1 MNIKSKIRLTIY
13 SLLIMSSLSCQE
25 KKSSSE
31 NNQKAIISMN
41 DDTII
46 PKVLKKQLQEGASKS
61 IDEAGAELVKIPFD
75 IEELDASAETV
86 QKILF
91 SNGFKEISNNE
102 FIDKIKTVFGRI
114 IDINSSNPFLYVNYF
129 DKCDRSFVT
138 YSNNSVDYEGGYI
151 DKKRKLFT
159 DFYYLPEIIDYQ
171 KEYPT
176 LSDIESSKIVRKSS
190 SQVEVEIP
198 HWKDVVNLKEQ
209 RKVNNQRIIARNMY
223 LFNDNKTY
231 IIWLVT
237 HDKNFIKLLV
247 KNLGYDKEP
256 KFNEMLINEYIQS
269 KDQYKIGELIF
280 AKNCNKELE
289 IRDGILQ
296 SLTDTYQKSSNPKD
310 LYGLMEFVSKL
321 LETDEYNN
329 YSENE
334 KIKMVAYLANTYDF
348 LFKKNHRNQDG
359 WDLRWN
365 ILGAYFEDDSRS
377 EIKWPKLKEEM
388 QKNNYYNLPNLKEV
402 ISYAEGFD
410 SVGAPD

>member
-75 IEELDASAETV
+75 IEELDASAETA

-190 SQVEVEIP
+190 SQVDVEIP

-209 RKVNNQRIIARNMY
+209 RKLNNQRIIARNMY

-289 IRDGILQ
+289 IRGGILQ

>member
-13 SLLIMSSLSCQE
+13 FLLIMSSSSCQE
-25 KKSSSE
+25 KKQNSDNS
-31 NNQKAIISMN
+31 QKNLSMN

-46 PKVLKKQLQEGASKS
+46 QKVLKKQLQEGSSKS
-61 IDEAGAELVKIPFD
+61 IDEAGAELAKVPFE
-75 IEELDASAETV
+75 IEELEASTETAKKV
-86 QKILF
+86 LL
-91 SNGFKEISNNE
+91 SNGFKELSVAE
-102 FIDKIKTVFGRI
+102 FNDKIKAVFGRI
-114 IDINSSNPFLYVNYF
+114 IDNSSSNPFLYVNYF

-176 LSDIESSKIVRKSS
+176 LNNVESDKITRKSS
-190 SQVEVEIP
+190 SQVDVEIP
-198 HWKDVVNLKEQ
+198 HWKDVTSLKEQ
-209 RKVNNQRIIARNMY
+209 RKVNIQRIIARNMY
-223 LFNDNKTY
+223 LFNNNKTY

-247 KNLGYDKEP
+247 KNFGYDKEP

-269 KDQYKIGELIF
+269 KDQYKIGELVF
-280 AKNCNKELE
+280 AKNCNNELE
-289 IRDGILQ
+289 VREGILQ
-296 SLTDTYQKSSNPKD
+296 SLTDAYRKSSNPKD
-310 LYGLMEFVSKL
+310 LYGLMEFGSKL

-359 WDLRWN
+359 WDPRWN

-377 EIKWPKLKEEM
+377 KIKWPKLKEEM
-388 QKNNYYNLPNLKEV
+388 QKNNYYNLSNLKEV